1 MSGGLEMLL
10 DPVGTIIHGS
20 RKDKKATPA
29 PAPTPEPVAP
39 MPDVEAANAAAKRRA
54 AAGRARSGRLST
66 ILTDGGRAGVRI
78 VRSEEHTSELQ
89 SLMRTSYAV
98 FCLKKKTNK
107 EHVRPDQEDKSQ
119 RRDSKYG

>member
-54 AAGRARSGRLST
+54 AAGRSRSGRLST
-66 ILTDGGRAGVRI
+66 ILTAGGRETLGCHRCVTPPPLGTAPC
-78 VRSEEHTSELQ
+78 EE
-89 SLMRTSYAV
+89 RGCRFV
-98 FCLKKKTNK
+98 
-107 EHVRPDQEDKSQ
+107 
-119 RRDSKYG
+119 

>member
-54 AAGRARSGRLST
+54 AAGRARPGRLST
-66 ILTDGGRAGVRI
+66 ILTDGGRETLG
-78 VRSEEHTSELQ
+78 RSEEHTSELQ
-89 SLMRTSYAV
+89 SLMRNSYAV
-98 FCLKKKTNK
+98 FCSKKKNNQ
-107 EHVRPDQEDKSQ
+107 HHRP
-119 RRDSKYG
+119 